1 MNMKSEKWQWPT
13 AQLALSEQL
22 RQFLENAGPAATLI
36 DGTREQPKAVEM
48 LMCIRE
54 KYQVQLGLF
63 VNAENMIFGTV
74 DIWQIGPGRKMEN
87 VYMSAVMPSVV
98 ETLAN
103 LKGQYEAWS
112 VTAIDPRKPDL
123 RLVKSE

>member
-1 MNMKSEKWQWPT
+1 MKSEKWQWPT
-13 AQLALSEQL
+13 AQRALSEQL
-22 RQFLENAGPAATLI
+22 RQFLENAGPAATLV
-36 DGTREQPKAVEM
+36 DGTPEQPKAVEM

-87 VYMSAVMPSVV
+87 VYMSALTPSVV
-98 ETLAN
+98 DTLAN
-103 LKGQYEAWS
+103 LKTQYEAWS
-112 VTAIDPRKPDL
+112 VNVIKPRKQL
-123 RLVKSE
+123 WLVKSE